1 MKQILALAFL
11 FAAGSTSAQTF
22 HEGDDILL
30 GGCLPPEEPYQF
42 ELPDDPE
49 LRQMINEDYQ
59 TFILEAEDY
68 MNCLQAE
75 QQRTFNKINAI
86 LQRYIAYF
94 GDDAALQSMVE

>member
-1 MKQILALAFL
+1 MALAFV
-11 FAAGSTSAQTF
+11 FVVGSTSAQTL
-22 HEGDDILL
+22 HEGDGILL

-49 LRQMINEDYQ
+49 LRRMINEDYQ
-59 TFILEAEDY
+59 KFILEAEDY

-75 QQRTFNKINAI
+75 HQRAFNKTNAI

-94 GDDAALQSMVE
+94 GDDAALQSTVK

>member
-1 MKQILALAFL
+1 M
-11 FAAGSTSAQTF
+11 AGSMSAQTL

-59 TFILEAEDY
+59 TFILQAEDY

-75 QQRTFNKINAI
+75 QQRTFKKPTPYCGGI
-86 LQRYIAYF
+86 LRISVIMRRF
-94 GDDAALQSMVE
+94 SLRSNDKPNISKF